1 MTDKATYPVLSPL
14 KHGGK
19 RHAPGDSVELD
30 AEAAADLQRLGIVG
44 AASTEADPGELDP
57 ASGKAEDDQAEPAAE
72 GPPPAE
78 APADEPVDEP
88 AEAAAVA
95 PKKRK

>member
-1 MTDKATYPVLSPL
+1 MTDKATYRVLSPL

-30 AEAAADLQRLGIVG
+30 AETAADLQRLGIVG

-57 ASGKAEDDQAEPAAE
+57 ASGKAEDDPGEPMTDGA
-72 GPPPAE
+72 PLSE
-78 APADEPVDEP
+78 APADEPAE
-88 AEAAAVA
+88 AIGEAAAVA